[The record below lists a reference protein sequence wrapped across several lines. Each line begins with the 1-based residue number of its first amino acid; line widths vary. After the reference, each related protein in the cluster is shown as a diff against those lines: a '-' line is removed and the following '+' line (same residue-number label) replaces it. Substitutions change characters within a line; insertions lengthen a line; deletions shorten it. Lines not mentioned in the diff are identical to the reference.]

1 MRATLAF
8 TWLNKYMDM
17 IWEIT
22 RKLFG
27 IKITERNWGK
37 IQLSYNS
44 SPCYIKYCSYDK
56 NPGFHFV
63 MLTCNVSKKICL
75 RHYEV
80 IKKWTFIFC

>member
-27 IKITERNWGK
+27 IKITEKNWEK
-37 IQLSYNS
+37 I
-44 SPCYIKYCSYDK
+44 
-56 NPGFHFV
+56 
-63 MLTCNVSKKICL
+63 
-75 RHYEV
+75 
-80 IKKWTFIFC
+80 